1 MKDTINPEE
10 TIQALTRSLVIKALR
25 ESDEQTR
32 EDRADR
38 YLEVNQQGFIP
49 NFHFAPASAECL
61 FLYRDG
67 HFIATVMTTQAV
79 NEGILKLVAEQNN
92 IQKRDYHNLR
102 ALLELL
108 VSQGIFS
115 RDCFEASKQ
124 IYESFRND
132 VHHMNSPVATIDFQE
147 LAKKNIHNLAVIER
161 EIWAAYPDA
170 DGKLVPLQPKYWD
183 IKPDGTAAISLRWS

>member
-10 TIQALTRSLVIKALR
+10 TIQGPSRPLVIEDLR
-25 ESDEQTR
+25 QRDEQTR

-49 NFHFAPASAECL
+49 NYYFAPASAECL

-67 HFIATVMTTQAV
+67 YFIATVMTTQAV
-79 NEGILKLVAEQNN
+79 NEGILKFVAEQNS
-92 IQKRDYHNLR
+92 IQKRDYCNLC
-102 ALLELL
+102 ALLKLL
-108 VSQGIFS
+108 VSRGIFS

-124 IYESFRND
+124 IYKSFRND
-132 VHHMNSPVATIDFQE
+132 VHHMNPKVATIDFQE

-161 EIWAAYPDA
+161 EIWGAYHSDE
-170 DGKLVPLQPKYWD
+170 GLVPLQPEYWD
-183 IKPDGTAAISLRWS
+183 KNPDGTVTISLRWS

>member
-10 TIQALTRSLVIKALR
+10 TLRTLSRPLVIKALR

-49 NFHFAPASAECL
+49 NHYFAPASAECL
-61 FLYRDG
+61 FLFRDG

-79 NEGILKLVAEQNN
+79 NEGILKFVAEQNN
-92 IQKRDYHNLR
+92 IQKRDYCNLC
-102 ALLELL
+102 ALLKLL
-108 VSQGIFS
+108 VSRGIFS

-124 IYESFRND
+124 IYKSFRND
-132 VHHMNSPVATIDFQE
+132 VHHMNPKVAMIDFQE

-161 EIWAAYPDA
+161 EIWGAYHED
-170 DGKLVPLQPKYWD
+170 KRLVPLQPKYWD
-183 IKPDGTAAISLRWS
+183 IKPDGTVELSLRWS

>member
-10 TIQALTRSLVIKALR
+10 TIRTLTRPLVIKALR

-49 NFHFAPASAECL
+49 NFYFAPASAECL

-79 NEGILKLVAEQNN
+79 NEGIIKFVAERNSIDYEN
-92 IQKRDYHNLR
+92 ITRED
-102 ALLELL
+102 LLTTLL
-108 VSQGIFS
+108 SEGIFS
-115 RDCFEASKQ
+115 KNCFKASTQ
-124 IYESFRND
+124 ILKSFRND
-132 VHHMNSPVATIDFQE
+132 VHHMNPNVAKIDFHE
-147 LAKKNIHNLAVIER
+147 LAKKNIQNLSVIER
-161 EIWAAYPDA
+161 EIWAAYHDA
-170 DGKLVPLQPKYWD
+170 EGLVPLQPKYWD
-183 IKPDGTAAISLRWS
+183 TNPDGTATISLRWS